1 MQASCIP
8 HVLTT
13 NDVIVA
19 AETGSGKTHGYLV
32 PLIEN
37 LCSKSSNTEDDNS
50 QGTAPGAHDIVLV
63 LCPNVMLCEQVVRM
77 ANSLLDESGEPL
89 KSAAAVCGPKG
100 WPAVHPD
107 ILVATP
113 AALLN
118 YLFDYDPE
126 KRRRERFMRNVK
138 FVVFDEADMLLCG
151 SFENQVI
158 RLIHMLRFDEKL
170 LSRALDAGKEVSP
183 GSDDEYH
190 EDSDSEGAEFS
201 GSDEENEGNL
211 VRDRSGKVENS
222 PVGARKDWRRV
233 RKIYKRSKQYVFVA
247 ATLPQSGKKTAG
259 GVLKRMFPDAVW
271 VSGTYLHRHNP
282 RLERRW
288 IEVTADTQVDA
299 LIDAVKY
306 GLKSKDHDA
315 PKRTMVFTNTVDAA
329 NSVSDIL
336 QRVGIS
342 CILYHRESSL
352 EERANN
358 LQSFRE
364 NGGVLVC
371 TDAAARGLD
380 VPNVSHVIQAEFAAC
395 VVDFLHRVGRTARA
409 GQSGIVTSLYT
420 EANRDL
426 VRAVRQA
433 EELAQPVERAFSRKR
448 SFRNKLKKQAL
459 QRREAS
465 LA

>member
-1 MQASCIP
+1 
-8 HVLTT
+8 
-13 NDVIVA
+13 
-19 AETGSGKTHGYLV
+19 
-32 PLIEN
+32 
-37 LCSKSSNTEDDNS
+37 
-50 QGTAPGAHDIVLV
+50 
-63 LCPNVMLCEQVVRM
+63 
-77 ANSLLDESGEPL
+77 
-89 KSAAAVCGPKG
+89 
-100 WPAVHPD
+100 
-107 ILVATP
+107 
-113 AALLN
+113 
-118 YLFDYDPE
+118 
-126 KRRRERFMRNVK
+126 MRHVK

-211 VRDRSGKVENS
+211 VRDRPGKVENS
-222 PVGARKDWRRV
+222 PAGARKDWGRV

-336 QRVGIS
+336 QRVGIP

-395 VVDFLHRVGRTARA
+395 AVDFLHRVGRTARA

-459 QRREAS
+459 QRQEAS